1 MTAID
6 GILAENRPNYEKIT
20 IAVGV
25 IVLHER
31 LLSALWVVVDFY
43 RAGMKIEEGF
53 SDNLNTHCGWQI
65 CLTKA
70 GFNQNTGQY
79 IY

>member
-25 IVLHER
+25 FVLHER

-43 RAGMKIEEGF
+43 RAGMKI
-53 SDNLNTHCGWQI
+53 
-65 CLTKA
+65 
-70 GFNQNTGQY
+70 
-79 IY
+79 